1 MRKGNHRMKKKM
13 KEEAL
18 RVISKI
24 ALQTAKEEVN
34 SACMYLGYQPKMP
47 EDALKLKRNKQM
59 KE

>member
-1 MRKGNHRMKKKM
+1 MKKKM

-34 SACMYLGYQPKMP
+34 SACMYLGYQPKVP
-47 EDALKLKRNKQM
+47 EDALKLRRNKQM